1 MLLKEK
7 INKDFMEAFKNKE
20 MDKKNF
26 LGLLKG
32 EIQNEISRSGKDD
45 DGTVLGIV
53 KKMEKSL
60 KQTNTE
66 ESLIELSYLEPYL
79 PQLMGEEEITTIVEK
94 LISEGND
101 NIGSIMKVFNIE
113 HSGKADN
120 KLVSQVI
127 KRLL

>member
-20 MDKKNF
+20 MGKKNF

-32 EIQNEISRSGKDD
+32 EIQNESSRSGKDD
-45 DGTVLGIV
+45 DETVLSIV

-66 ESLIELSYLEPYL
+66 ESLLELSYLEPYL
-79 PQLMGEEEITTIVEK
+79 PQLMSEEEVTTIVET

-101 NIGSIMKVFNIE
+101 NIGSIMKVFNTE
-113 HSGKADN
+113 YSGKVDN

-127 KRLL
+127 KGLL